1 MLLELIT
8 SCKEILNDFH
18 DKHMHSLNTQ
28 EDLYEKFKLNQ
39 KLREEKELRDKEAQV
54 RKQNETEKKL
64 NALK

>member
-8 SCKEILNDFH
+8 SCKEMLNEFH
-18 DKHMHSLNTQ
+18 EKYLHSLNTQ

-39 KLREEKELRDKEAQV
+39 KLREEKEQREREAQR